1 MTLMKCNIESLID
14 FMEFFIGD
22 IGVDAVQL
30 WPLNNW
36 GKQAN
41 DRYNQGE
48 FNYEYQG
55 LWNHKQLYEKCIS
68 EAKQHAKQK
77 KWTLIIDEK
86 L

>member
-1 MTLMKCNIESLID
+1 MARTCTLVC
-14 FMEFFIGD
+14 FIGD

-36 GKQAN
+36 GREAN

-55 LWNHKQLYEKCIS
+55 LWNHQQLYRRCIL
-68 EAKQHAKQK
+68 EAKEYAEQK
-77 KWTLIIDEK
+77 DWTLIIDEK